1 MKTNNNK
8 RAVILGVFTV
18 VGLAIFIT
26 GLLTLGRQKKT
37 FEKKVT
43 VNATFNDV
51 GGLQVGNNVWFL
63 GVKVGTIK
71 KMTFTGNSK
80 VQIVMSIET
89 DAQKYIMKD
98 AKVKVSSDGFIGNKI
113 VVIYGGSSNSSS
125 IAENDV
131 LEVEKGLSTDEIL
144 STVQENN
151 KNLLDITSNIKLVS
165 KRMIDGEGTIGKLLS
180 DQALANN
187 LEVAIAGFKQASLN
201 AQRLTA
207 DISQYTG
214 RLTSKGSLANDL
226 VTDTVIFSRL
236 QSAVLQFQQMSKTGN
251 DITENLKL
259 ASNNIREVSN
269 SLNTNKSPAGILLN
283 DEEAGN
289 NLKILLANLQTGSKK
304 LDENMEA
311 LQHNFLLRGFFK
323 KKAKK
328 AEKYNSQS
336 LNLKESNE

>member
-1 MKTNNNK
+1 MRTNNNK
-8 RAVILGVFTV
+8 RAVILGAFIV
-18 VGLAIFIT
+18 VGVAIFIT
-26 GLLTLGRQKKT
+26 GLLTLGNQKKT

-43 VNATFNDV
+43 VKAIFNDV

-71 KMTFTGNSK
+71 KMTFAGNSQ
-80 VQIVMSIET
+80 VQIVMNIET

-98 AKVKVSSDGFIGNKI
+98 AKAKVGSDGFIGNKL
-113 VVIYGGSSNSSS
+113 VVIYGGSMNSSP

-131 LEVEKGLSTDEIL
+131 LEVGKGVSTDEL
-144 STVQENN
+144 LATVQENN

-165 KRMIDGEGTIGKLLS
+165 KQLVDGEGTMGKLLS

-187 LEVAIAGFKQASLN
+187 LEVAIAGFKQASSN

-214 RLTSKGSLANDL
+214 RLTAKGSLTNDL
-226 VTDTVIFSRL
+226 ITDTVIFSQL
-236 QSAVLQFQQMSKTGN
+236 QSAVSQFQQMSKTGN

-259 ASNNIREVSN
+259 ASNNIREMSN
-269 SLNTNKSPAGILLN
+269 SLSTNKSPAGVLLN
-283 DEEAGN
+283 DVEAGN
-289 NLKILLANLQTGSKK
+289 NLKALLANLQMGSKK

-311 LQHNFLLRGFFK
+311 LQHNFLLRGYFR

-328 AEKYNSQS
+328 AEKHNSQS
-336 LNLKESNE
+336 LNLKESN

>member
-8 RAVILGVFTV
+8 RAVILGAFIV

-26 GLLTLGRQKKT
+26 GLLTLGNQKKT

-43 VNATFNDV
+43 VKATFNDV
-51 GGLQVGNNVWFL
+51 GGLHVGNNVWFL

-71 KMTFTGNSK
+71 KMTFTGNSQ
-80 VQIVMSIET
+80 VQIVMNIET

-98 AKVKVSSDGFIGNKI
+98 AKAKVSSDGFIGNKI
-113 VVIYGGSSNSSS
+113 VVIYGGSPNSSS
-125 IAENDV
+125 IVENDV

-144 STVQENN
+144 ATFQENN
-151 KNLLDITSNIKLVS
+151 KNLLGITSNIKLLS
-165 KRMIDGEGTIGKLLS
+165 ERMVDGEGTIGKLLS
-180 DQALANN
+180 DRTLANN
-187 LEVAIAGFKQASLN
+187 LDVAIASFKQACFN
-201 AQRLTA
+201 TQRATA
-207 DISQYTG
+207 DISEYTG
-214 RLTSKGSLANDL
+214 RLTAKGSLTNDL
-226 VTDTVIFSRL
+226 ITDTVIFSRI

-251 DITENLKL
+251 DITENLKF

-269 SLNTNKSPAGILLN
+269 SLNTTKSPAGVLLN

-289 NLKILLANLQTGSKK
+289 NLKVLLANLQTGSKK

-323 KKAKK
+323 KKARK
-328 AEKYNSQS
+328 AEKHSSQS
-336 LNLKESNE
+336 LNLKESN

>member
-1 MKTNNNK
+1 MRSNNNK
-8 RAVILGVFTV
+8 RAVILGVFIV
-18 VGLAIFIT
+18 VGVAIFIT
-26 GLLTLGRQKKT
+26 GLLTLGNQKKT

-43 VNATFNDV
+43 VKATFNDV
-51 GGLQVGNNVWFL
+51 GGLHVGNNVWYL

-71 KMTFTGNSK
+71 KMTFTGNSQ
-80 VQIVMSIET
+80 VEIVMNIEA

-98 AKVKVSSDGFIGNKI
+98 AKAKVGSDGFIGNKI
-113 VVIYGGSSNSSS
+113 VVIYGGSPNSSS

-131 LEVEKGLSTDEIL
+131 LEVEKSLSTDEIL
-144 STVQENN
+144 STFQENN
-151 KNLLDITSNIKLVS
+151 KNLMDITGNIKLVS
-165 KRMIDGEGTIGKLLS
+165 KQMADGEGAIGKLLS
-180 DQALANN
+180 DQALATN
-187 LEVAIAGFKQASLN
+187 LEVAIAGFKQASFN

-207 DISQYTG
+207 DISQFTS
-214 RLTSKGSLANDL
+214 RLTAKGSLTNDL

-236 QSAVLQFQQMSKTGN
+236 QSAVLQFQQISKTGN

-289 NLKILLANLQTGSKK
+289 DLKILLANLKTGSKK

-311 LQHNFLLRGFFK
+311 LQHNFLLRGYFK
-323 KKAKK
+323 KKARK
-328 AEKYNSQS
+328 AEKHSSES
-336 LNLKESNE
+336 LILKESN